1 MFWFESEDA
10 TEVGLWRGATRLT
23 YLTGA
28 QSCVM
33 LMPVLTRKCVGRR
46 ALICR

>member
-28 QSCVM
+28 KV
-33 LMPVLTRKCVGRR
+33 V
-46 ALICR
+46 